1 MLYKYLVIF
10 FLLLSFNLYP
20 QLRIEINHGIKDP
33 INIAVVPFD
42 WKLPS
47 PKKQEFSEIIGKD
60 LEFFGEFKVLNPEE
74 MLSLPTS
81 EEEVFYRDWKLLGS
95 DFLVIG
101 SVSSIKEETIN
112 VYYSIFDV
120 SRKKRIH
127 QAIIEGSMNSLSN
140 LSHSISDRIY
150 EKVNGIPGIFS
161 TKIIYVQKSNQL
173 EELYSL
179 RITDIN
185 GEKDSLL
192 LSSKQP
198 LLSPDWSPEGDKVA
212 YVSFE
217 EGTSGIYIQ
226 ELATGKRLLLKRE
239 QGINSSPTWSPNGRY
254 LAAVLSMEGNPDIF
268 LYDLKKKV
276 WKQLTTHFGIDTEP
290 AWSPNGKK
298 LLFTSNR
305 SGSPQIYEINLS
317 TKKIRRRTFEGNYN
331 ARARFLPDG
340 RRFILV
346 HRREGLFH
354 IAIQNI
360 RTSSLE
366 ILTDTWLDESPTVSP
381 NGNLIIYAT
390 KKNDKGILAGITVDG
405 QTRFTL
411 PSISGEVR
419 EPSWS
424 PLFK

>member
-1 MLYKYLVIF
+1 
-10 FLLLSFNLYP
+10 
-20 QLRIEINHGIKDP
+20 
-33 INIAVVPFD
+33 
-42 WKLPS
+42 
-47 PKKQEFSEIIGKD
+47 
-60 LEFFGEFKVLNPEE
+60 
-74 MLSLPTS
+74 
-81 EEEVFYRDWKLLGS
+81 
-95 DFLVIG
+95 
-101 SVSSIKEETIN
+101 
-112 VYYSIFDV
+112 
-120 SRKKRIH
+120 
-127 QAIIEGSMNSLSN
+127 
-140 LSHSISDRIY
+140 
-150 EKVNGIPGIFS
+150 
-161 TKIIYVQKSNQL
+161 
-173 EELYSL
+173 
-179 RITDIN
+179 
-185 GEKDSLL
+185 
-192 LSSKQP
+192 
-198 LLSPDWSPEGDKVA
+198 
-212 YVSFE
+212 
-217 EGTSGIYIQ
+217 
-226 ELATGKRLLLKRE
+226 
-239 QGINSSPTWSPNGRY
+239 
-254 LAAVLSMEGNPDIF
+254 MEGNPDIF